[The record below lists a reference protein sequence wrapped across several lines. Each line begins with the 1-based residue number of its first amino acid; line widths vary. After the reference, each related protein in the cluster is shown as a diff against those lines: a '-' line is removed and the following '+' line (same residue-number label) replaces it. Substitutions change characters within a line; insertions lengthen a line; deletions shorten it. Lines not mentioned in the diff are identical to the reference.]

1 MDAQT
6 ATATPAADQSS
17 NGVNNWGK
25 EEDLG
30 NSIGFE
36 DVDREQAKQGKVTI
50 SGNGSAFTVQNNN
63 TDSKDDN
70 SKAQDVKDNFLSKIV
85 HISLWKILF
94 WVISGISVAA
104 IAAVVYY
111 IVMIKRQA
119 QKKPQASWN
128 YCSRSRCFCRWMD
141 ASFDGCIGIIF
152 WCIQ

>member
-17 NGVNNWGK
+17 TGVNNWGK

-70 SKAQDVKDNFLSKIV
+70 SKARDVKDNFLSKIV

-94 WVISGISVAA
+94 WVISDRKSTRLNSSHNVISRMPSSA
-104 IAAVVYY
+104 
-111 IVMIKRQA
+111 
-119 QKKPQASWN
+119 
-128 YCSRSRCFCRWMD
+128 
-141 ASFDGCIGIIF
+141 
-152 WCIQ
+152 

>member
-17 NGVNNWGK
+17 TGVNNWGK

-36 DVDREQAKQGKVTI
+36 DVDREQAKQGKVTL

-70 SKAQDVKDNFLSKIV
+70 SK
-85 HISLWKILF
+85 HR
-94 WVISGISVAA
+94 
-104 IAAVVYY
+104 
-111 IVMIKRQA
+111 M
-119 QKKPQASWN
+119 
-128 YCSRSRCFCRWMD
+128 
-141 ASFDGCIGIIF
+141 
-152 WCIQ
+152 

>member
-111 IVMIKRQA
+111 IVMIKRQH
-119 QKKPQASWN
+119 KKNRRQ
-128 YCSRSRCFCRWMD
+128 
-141 ASFDGCIGIIF
+141 IGRAHV
-152 WCIQ
+152 

>member
-1 MDAQT
+1 MLFR
-6 ATATPAADQSS
+6 S
-17 NGVNNWGK
+17 
-25 EEDLG
+25 
-30 NSIGFE
+30 
-36 DVDREQAKQGKVTI
+36 DREQAKQGKVTI

-111 IVMIKRQA
+111 IVMIKRQH
-119 QKKPQASWN
+119 KKN
-128 YCSRSRCFCRWMD
+128 RRLR
-141 ASFDGCIGIIF
+141 GIIAAGVGVSAGGWTLLLMVALGLYF
-152 WCIQ
+152 GAYNNNSIQRDRKSTRLNSSH